1 MNEDK
6 QENTKEKSY
15 KLALIVG
22 AVLLVG
28 LAGLCFS
35 QSKQLATYKNDAAGY
50 EEYRKNKEA
59 DALKLKQLTEDNEKM
74 LRDMQE
80 ISNLE
85 KKLRRALIR
94 DIDNSK
100 LGDTSSASSVSPS
113 SYTAGQGSGKTLDKA
128 STIVMLTEQNKN
140 IKAQIETTKTSVAEL
155 LSMMEGRSG
164 ALASFPDKWPVN
176 GGVISSPYG
185 GRTDPIA
192 SGYEYH
198 RGIDIALDYGEPIY
212 AAGAGTVLQ
221 AGVNGGYGIFAS
233 IDHGNG
239 YQTQY
244 GHMSAVAV
252 RAGQRVAKGEVIG
265 FVGNTGYST
274 GPHLHFE
281 VLADGQTIDPFF
293 LSRRK

>member
-1 MNEDK
+1 MNADK
-6 QENTKEKSY
+6 FKSL
-15 KLALIVG
+15 KLIHIVVALLI
-22 AVLLVG
+22 AG
-28 LAGLCFS
+28 LAGLCFYQGTLLS
-35 QSKQLATYKNDAAGY
+35 AYEQDAAGY
-50 EEYRKNKEA
+50 KEYRKNKEA

-94 DIDNSK
+94 DIDSSK
-100 LGDTSSASSVSPS
+100 LGDGSEGSHVSPS
-113 SYTAGQGSGKTLDKA
+113 SYTSGQGSGKILDKA
-128 STIVMLTEQNKN
+128 STMSMLTEQNKN
-140 IKAQIETTKTSVAEL
+140 IQTQIDATKISVAEL

-185 GRTDPIA
+185 GRRDPV
-192 SGYEYH
+192 STGYEYH
-198 RGIDIALDYGEPIY
+198 QGVDIALEYGEPIY
-212 AAGAGTVLQ
+212 AAGAGTVIQ
-221 AGVNGGYGIFAS
+221 AGVNGGYGVFAS

-239 YQTQY
+239 YKTQY
-244 GHMSAVAV
+244 GHMSTVAV
-252 RAGQRVAKGEVIG
+252 SAGQHVAKGEIIG

-281 VLADGQTIDPFF
+281 VLSDGQAIDPFF
-293 LSRRK
+293 IAKK

>member
-1 MNEDK
+1 MNE
-6 QENTKEKSY
+6 ENSKEKSL
-15 KLALIVG
+15 KLAL
-22 AVLLVG
+22 AVSAVAIVG
-28 LAGLCFS
+28 LAGFCFYQGS
-35 QSKQLATYKNDAAGY
+35 QLAAYKNDAAGY

-59 DALKLKQLTEDNEKM
+59 DAIKLKQLTEDNEKM

-94 DIDNSK
+94 DVDNSK
-100 LGDTSSASSVSPS
+100 LGDLSSSSVSPS
-113 SYTAGQGSGKTLDKA
+113 SYTPGQGGSKTLDKA
-128 STIVMLTEQNKN
+128 TTISMLTAQNKN
-140 IKAQIETTKTSVAEL
+140 IKSQIDATKASVADL

-192 SGYEYH
+192 SGFEYH
-198 RGIDIALDYGEPIY
+198 HGVDIALEYGEPIY
-212 AAGAGTVLQ
+212 AAGAGTVTK
-221 AGVNGGYGIFAS
+221 AGTNGGYGIFAS

-252 RAGQRVAKGEVIG
+252 KAGQKVAKGEVIG

-281 VLADGQTIDPFF
+281 VLSDGQTIDPFF
-293 LSRRK
+293 ITKKK

>member
-1 MNEDK
+1 MNE
-6 QENTKEKSY
+6 ENDNSKNL
-15 KLALIVG
+15 KLALIAS
-22 AVLLVG
+22 AVIIVG
-28 LAGLCFS
+28 LAGMCFYQNQQLS
-35 QSKQLATYKNDAAGY
+35 AYKQDAAGY

-94 DIDNSK
+94 DIDNTK
-100 LGDTSSASSVSPS
+100 LGDVSDASSVVPS
-113 SYTAGQGSGKTLDKA
+113 SYTAGQGSGKSLDKA
-128 STIVMLTEQNKN
+128 TTMAVLTQQNKN
-140 IKAQIETTKTSVAEL
+140 IKAQIDATKASVAEL

-176 GGVISSPYG
+176 GGVISSSYG
-185 GRTDPIA
+185 GRTDPVA
-192 SGYEYH
+192 SGFEYH
-198 RGIDIALDYGEPIY
+198 HGVDIALDYGEPIY
-212 AAGAGTVLQ
+212 AAGAGMVTH
-221 AGVNGGYGIFAS
+221 AGQNGGYGIFAS

-239 YQTQY
+239 YKTQY

-252 RAGQRVAKGEVIG
+252 NAGQRVAKGEIIG

-281 VLADGQTIDPFF
+281 VLSDGQTIDPFF
-293 LSRRK
+293 ISKRK

>member
-1 MNEDK
+1 MNE
-6 QENTKEKSY
+6 ENSKEKSL
-15 KLALIVG
+15 KLALAIS
-22 AVLLVG
+22 AAAIVG
-28 LAGLCFS
+28 LAGFCFYQGS
-35 QSKQLATYKNDAAGY
+35 QLAAYKNDAAGY

-59 DALKLKQLTEDNEKM
+59 DAIKLKQLTEDNEKM

-94 DIDNSK
+94 DVDNSK
-100 LGDTSSASSVSPS
+100 LGDLSSSSVSPS
-113 SYTAGQGSGKTLDKA
+113 SYTPGQGGSKTLDKA
-128 STIVMLTEQNKN
+128 TTISMLTAQNKN
-140 IKAQIETTKTSVAEL
+140 IKSQIDATKASVADL
-155 LSMMEGRSG
+155 LAMMEGRSG

-192 SGYEYH
+192 SGFEYH
-198 RGIDIALDYGEPIY
+198 HGVDIALEYGEPIY
-212 AAGAGTVLQ
+212 AAGAGTVTK
-221 AGVNGGYGIFAS
+221 AGTNGGYGIFAS

-252 RAGQRVAKGEVIG
+252 KAGQKVAKGEVIG

-281 VLADGQTIDPFF
+281 VLSDGQTIDPFF
-293 LSRRK
+293 ITKKK

>member
-1 MNEDK
+1 MNE
-6 QENTKEKSY
+6 ENSKEKSL
-15 KLALIVG
+15 KLALAIS
-22 AVLLVG
+22 AAAIVG
-28 LAGLCFS
+28 LAGFCFYQGS
-35 QSKQLATYKNDAAGY
+35 QLAAYKNDAAGY

-59 DALKLKQLTEDNEKM
+59 DAIKLKQLTEDNEKM

-94 DIDNSK
+94 DVDNSK
-100 LGDTSSASSVSPS
+100 LGDLSSSSVSPS
-113 SYTAGQGSGKTLDKA
+113 SYTPGQGGNKTLDKA
-128 STIVMLTEQNKN
+128 TTISMLTAQNKN
-140 IKAQIETTKTSVAEL
+140 IKSQIDATKASVADL

-176 GGVISSPYG
+176 GGVISSSYG

-192 SGYEYH
+192 SGFEYH
-198 RGIDIALDYGEPIY
+198 HGVDIALEYGEPIY
-212 AAGAGTVLQ
+212 AAGAGTVTK
-221 AGVNGGYGIFAS
+221 AGTNGGYGIFAS

-252 RAGQRVAKGEVIG
+252 KAGQKVAKGEVIG

-281 VLADGQTIDPFF
+281 VLSDGQTIDPFF
-293 LSRRK
+293 ITKKK

>member
-1 MNEDK
+1 MNE
-6 QENTKEKSY
+6 ENSKEKSL
-15 KLALIVG
+15 KLAL
-22 AVLLVG
+22 AVSAVAIVG
-28 LAGLCFS
+28 LAGFCFYQGS
-35 QSKQLATYKNDAAGY
+35 QLAAYKNDAAGY

-59 DALKLKQLTEDNEKM
+59 DAIKLKQLTEDNEKM

-94 DIDNSK
+94 DVDNSK
-100 LGDTSSASSVSPS
+100 LGDLSSSSVSPS
-113 SYTAGQGSGKTLDKA
+113 SYTPGQGGSKTLDKA
-128 STIVMLTEQNKN
+128 TTISMLTAQNKN
-140 IKAQIETTKTSVAEL
+140 IKSQIDATKASVADL

-192 SGYEYH
+192 SGFEYH
-198 RGIDIALDYGEPIY
+198 HGVDIALEYGEPIY
-212 AAGAGTVLQ
+212 AAGAGTVTK
-221 AGVNGGYGIFAS
+221 AGTNGGYGIFTS

-252 RAGQRVAKGEVIG
+252 KAGQKVAKGEVIG

-281 VLADGQTIDPFF
+281 VLSDGQTIDPFF
-293 LSRRK
+293 ITKKK